1 MAAHPCCTGEDV
13 EAGSAGPA
21 CRLAGLSALGA
32 HYAGVKW
39 RTQCGPTRSPTR
51 PRPRVTAGPCA
62 SRRRQGAFLPNTPRA
77 APQRPRAQKARPSAS
92 YKRPNA
98 ATGAATTT
106 SSFHQ
111 NSYHI
116 CYYRSIGAIF
126 LTAGFQA
133 TIRLPEVPPPP
144 PSWRSDFYRLL
155 LFRLA
160 ECPRGISPWH
170 TENESPQWAHGPVHR
185 KATGVFS
192 SGGDEVAI

>member
-133 TIRLPEVPPPP
+133 TIRLPEVPPAP
-144 PSWRSDFYRLL
+144 FLAVRLL
-155 LFRLA
+155 SSA
-160 ECPRGISPWH
+160 
-170 TENESPQWAHGPVHR
+170 PVQ
-185 KATGVFS
+185 AG
-192 SGGDEVAI
+192 